1 MKEYKVKIK
10 ETLEKYVFVLA
21 ENADDA
27 ADKVEKKW
35 KDQDFILDA
44 EDFKGVEFHTV
55 GMVGKTPYNV
65 RVEERLSRGVVIFA
79 HDADEAHDIAENLCN
94 NGNIDLDS
102 TDFIG
107 REIEVV
113 GIAEDCQNS
122 VNQTFVEEE

>member
-10 ETLEKYVFVLA
+10 ETLEKEVFVLA

-27 ADKVEKKW
+27 ADKAEKKW

-65 RVEERLSRGVVIFA
+65 RVEERLSRGVVILA

-113 GIAEDCQNS
+113 GIVEDGQN
-122 VNQTFVEEE
+122 VLNQTFVEEE

>member
-10 ETLEKYVFVLA
+10 ETLEKDVFVLA

-27 ADKVEKKW
+27 EDKAEKKW

-79 HDADEAHDIAENLCN
+79 YDADEAHDIAENLCN

-113 GIAEDCQNS
+113 GIAEDGQNA